1 MQLELPCPASLSFG
15 TLEILAVNFGILEAL
30 LDCDFEWE
38 FEAFLPLK
46 LSGAGRDG
54 DWGVDE
60 RDTCLYDYD
69 PLRHQGYRTH

>member
-1 MQLELPCPASLSFG
+1 MAYPSFG
-15 TLEILAVNFGILEAL
+15 TLEMLAVSFGILHW
-30 LDCDFEWE
+30 DFEWE

-60 RDTCLYDYD
+60 RDT
-69 PLRHQGYRTH
+69 

>member
-1 MQLELPCPASLSFG
+1 MGRRDLLLLAYPSFG
-15 TLEILAVNFGILEAL
+15 TLEMLAVSFGILHW
-30 LDCDFEWE
+30 DFEWE

-60 RDTCLYDYD
+60 RDT
-69 PLRHQGYRTH
+69 